1 MRDFTYIC
9 PETIDEVCQLLSEQE
24 NAFLIAG
31 GQSLLPLLRLR
42 AADLSCLIDINGLKN
57 ANYIT
62 FENQQVKV
70 GPTARHAE
78 VAESETVKNHCL
90 VLSQV
95 AAHIGDVQ
103 VRNRGTI
110 CGSVANA
117 DPAGDPPVLSAL
129 LDVEIQATSVRG
141 ETIYSGSDFFQGF
154 YATNLEED
162 EFITEVRFP
171 EISSPTGVGYEK
183 WEPSEGAY
191 PVATVGALITLEGD
205 LISQA
210 KIVTGAIDPGP
221 TFSEDAATILIG
233 QKPTTELITE
243 AAISVGENSDPIED
257 AEGSILFK
265 QELMKTLSK
274 RAITTA
280 VDCAQGGA

>member
-95 AAHIGDVQ
+95 ASHIGDVQ

-154 YATNLEED
+154 YATNLEC
-162 EFITEVRFP
+162 
-171 EISSPTGVGYEK
+171 
-183 WEPSEGAY
+183 
-191 PVATVGALITLEGD
+191 LI
-205 LISQA
+205 
-210 KIVTGAIDPGP
+210 
-221 TFSEDAATILIG
+221 
-233 QKPTTELITE
+233 
-243 AAISVGENSDPIED
+243 
-257 AEGSILFK
+257 
-265 QELMKTLSK
+265 
-274 RAITTA
+274 
-280 VDCAQGGA
+280 C

>member
-1 MRDFTYIC
+1 M
-9 PETIDEVCQLLSEQE
+9 
-24 NAFLIAG
+24 
-31 GQSLLPLLRLR
+31 
-42 AADLSCLIDINGLKN
+42 
-57 ANYIT
+57 
-62 FENQQVKV
+62 
-70 GPTARHAE
+70 
-78 VAESETVKNHCL
+78 
-90 VLSQV
+90 
-95 AAHIGDVQ
+95 Q
-103 VRNRGTI
+103 VRNRGTL

-129 LDVEIQATSVRG
+129 LADEIQATSVRG
-141 ETIYSGSDFFQGF
+141 ETTYSGSDFFQGF

-205 LISQA
+205 LISQV
-210 KIVTGAIDPGP
+210 KIVTGAIEPGP
-221 TFSEDAATILIG
+221 TFSEDAANILIG